1 MMRNDA
7 STRERGHAAETL
19 AKCYLEAQGMTFLE
33 RNVELCGAEVDLIM
47 EDKDAWVFVEV
58 RARENCRDIHPLETI
73 TRDKQLKVI
82 RVATIYLCN
91 AGCYQTREVRFDAVA
106 VSLADNS
113 IEWIKAAFTP

>member
-1 MMRNDA
+1 MKNEL

-19 AKCYLEAQGMTFLE
+19 AKCYLEKQGLTFIE

-47 EDKDAWVFVEV
+47 EDGNVWVFVEV
-58 RARENCRDIHPLETI
+58 RARENCKDIHPFETI

-82 RVATIYLCN
+82 RVATSYLCN
-91 AGCYQTREVRFDAVA
+91 AECFNTREVRFDAVA

-113 IEWIKAAFTP
+113 IEWAKAAFTP